1 MTRCSRLLSSAMLA
15 CALLGSLAAPAAQA
29 QGTATPARN
38 FPETAQRGELLI
50 TAMPEVTLNGK
61 TIRTTPGF
69 RLFDA
74 KNHLVFANTLQ
85 GQRLTVNYVIEPST
99 QWLHQ
104 AWILTPEEV
113 KTKLPP
119 QR

>member
-1 MTRCSRLLSSAMLA
+1 MTRCSPLLSSAALA
-15 CALLGSLAAPAAQA
+15 CALWGGLVAPAALA
-29 QGTATPARN
+29 QGAATPARN
-38 FPETAQRGELLI
+38 FPETALRGELQI

-85 GQRLTVNYVIEPST
+85 GQRFTVNYVIEPST

-104 AWILTPEEV
+104 AWILTPEEA